1 MTNIDRRTF
10 VKGLGALAGAAV
22 LAGCGG
28 NSNKGDDKA
37 QSADSKDDSYTLVT
51 PGKLTVVAE
60 LGFAPL
66 EYMDDKTGEP
76 LGFDVD
82 FAKALGKKLGLE
94 TTYLP
99 NQKYD
104 TLIPTIQQ
112 GGKADV
118 AIAGITINDERKES
132 VDFTDPYLDSNQA
145 IVAKKGSAETDQSLN
160 DPSKSVVCQ
169 SGTTGDEWIDEH
181 LSKATKKPLD
191 EVTACLTGVQ
201 TGTFNAFVIDLPIA
215 QYMLKNSF
223 PDLEVIKEIPTGEQ
237 YGVAVSKD
245 NPKLTEALNK
255 AIKELQD
262 DGTMDKIE
270 TDWFGAA
277 L

>member
-118 AIAGITINDERKES
+118 AIAGFLR
-132 VDFTDPYLDSNQA
+132 A
-145 IVAKKGSAETDQSLN
+145 IRAVVALEHVTA
-160 DPSKSVVCQ
+160 V
-169 SGTTGDEWIDEH
+169 GTTALLQLLVGI
-181 LSKATKKPLD
+181 LS
-191 EVTACLTGVQ
+191 E
-201 TGTFNAFVIDLPIA
+201 FVLP
-215 QYMLKNSF
+215 S
-223 PDLEVIKEIPTGEQ
+223 GET
-237 YGVAVSKD
+237 S
-245 NPKLTEALNK
+245 E
-255 AIKELQD
+255 
-262 DGTMDKIE
+262 
-270 TDWFGAA
+270 
-277 L
+277 